1 MGRIII
7 CSRWSVPVVYLLGVA
22 ADYTCS
28 EQKTAAKFFTH
39 AKALCKHWPPEAH
52 LSKMLWIQLFI
63 NYVEIPKA
71 SFLLFVSLML
81 VLKVSKPLLF
91 TQWSSHIFWTVVY
104 SSFVFLTRVG
114 MIHNLKTPTCW
125 NYHIFNFI
133 YINYLLLSTL
143 YSLGNYNVCVRE
155 RDRDREKSIMIM
167 ILSLRNGHNI
177 WSVSTLKS
185 CLHILEISLYIR
197 INIRVS

>member
-1 MGRIII
+1 MECASSLSFRCGSWLHVLWAKDSSKIFT
-7 CSRWSVPVVYLLGVA
+7 
-22 ADYTCS
+22 YTR
-28 EQKTAAKFFTH
+28 
-39 AKALCKHWPPEAH
+39 ALCKHWPPEAH

-63 NYVEIPKA
+63 NYVEIPKS

-91 TQWSSHIFWTVVY
+91 TQWSSQIFWTVIY
-104 SSFVFLTRVG
+104 SSFVFLTIVG

-155 RDRDREKSIMIM
+155 RDRDREKRRVLWLWFWVSDMVIISQQYQHLRAASI
-167 ILSLRNGHNI
+167 S
-177 WSVSTLKS
+177 
-185 CLHILEISLYIR
+185 
-197 INIRVS
+197 